1 MEEEQRPRKILVV
14 DDEPD
19 LQPLVLQRMRRGIRR
34 GRYQFLFAGNGVEA
48 LEILRA
54 VGDIDMVVSDI
65 NMPQMDGLTL
75 LEQIPSV
82 DPNIR
87 AIIVSA
93 YGDMANIRTAMNRG
107 AFDFIT
113 KPIDFTDLQV
123 TIDRTL
129 EHLAEW
135 RSVLRAR
142 DQLVS
147 VQNELSIAT
156 QIQQSVLPTQ
166 LPQGAN
172 FHLHASMEAARSV
185 GGDFY
190 DTIPLADGRVGLA
203 IADVSDKGVPAALF
217 MMASYTL
224 LRAAAGIPDAGRTM
238 QEVNDVLTETNVAG
252 MFVTMFYAVFDP
264 GAGSLTYAN
273 GGHNPPVLLHEDGT
287 TEQLPLTGG
296 VALGVMSGLD
306 YNVKSIDLAPGDTVF
321 LYTDGIPEAINGDDE
336 EYGMERL
343 CTTLT
348 AARDRNAHDLTDCV
362 LTDLQAFVG
371 DTPQFDD
378 ITCLTLRFTGAVP

>member
-1 MEEEQRPRKILVV
+1 MEKEPRPNKILVV

-34 GRYQFLFAGNGVEA
+34 GLYQFLFAGNGVEA
-48 LEILRA
+48 LEVLRE

-75 LEQIPSV
+75 LEQIPTV
-82 DPNIR
+82 NPHIR

-93 YGDMANIRTAMNRG
+93 YGDMDNIRTAMNRG

-129 EHLAEW
+129 AHLAEW
-135 RSVLRAR
+135 RTVLKAR

-147 VQNELSIAT
+147 VQNELSIAS
-156 QIQQSVLPTQ
+156 QIQHSVLPASLPHGDTFQ
-166 LPQGAN
+166 LFAN
-172 FHLHASMEAARSV
+172 MEAARSV

-190 DTIPLADGRVGLA
+190 DTIELNDGSLRLA

-224 LRAAAGIPDAGRTM
+224 LRAAARSPDVGSALK
-238 QEVNDVLTETNVAG
+238 EVNDVLSDTNVAG
-252 MFVTMFYAVFDP
+252 MFVTMFYAVLDP
-264 GAGSLTYAN
+264 ATGVLTYAN
-273 GGHNPPVLLHEDGT
+273 GGHNPPVVLHANGE
-287 TEQLPLTGG
+287 TELLPLTLG
-296 VALGVMSGLD
+296 VALGVMPGFE
-306 YNVKSIDLAPGDTVF
+306 YNVESLSLKPGDTVF
-321 LYTDGIPEAINGDDE
+321 MYTDGIPEAINAEGE
-336 EYGMERL
+336 EFGMDRL
-343 CTTLT
+343 CEALT
-348 AARDRNAHDLTDCV
+348 QAKGQSVRDLSANV
-362 LTDLQAFVG
+362 LDKLQDFVG

-378 ITCLTLRFTGAVP
+378 ITYLSVHYKGSAA